1 MVRKA
6 TLVAVGAA
14 VLTPPLALA
23 ATLGIVNGEIGSGT
37 AGVPSCDT
45 SFTVAHTTS
54 RGNVTTTTIGDIA
67 DPDCSGGELYLT
79 LTDSTGAGIGSGG
92 PVAVPSD
99 GDAVA
104 DSVAVPLSPT
114 PAASGVAGVRI
125 TIVGP

>member
-1 MVRKA
+1 LVRKA
-6 TLVAVGAA
+6 TIAAVAAA

-23 ATLGIVNGEIGSGT
+23 ATLGIVNGELGSGA

-54 RGNVTTTTIGDIA
+54 RGNVTTTTVGDIA

-79 LTDSTGAGIGSGG
+79 LTDATGAGVGSGG
-92 PVAVPSD
+92 PVAVPND